1 MGAHKKTGSHY
12 FSMNVDFFSDKKIK
26 RLRAAFGSD
35 GVLTYIYLLC
45 EIYRNGYYIDYDD
58 DLILDISDE
67 MNIAPNL
74 TRQIMNYLLSRSLFD
89 KTLAESVK
97 VLTAQ
102 SVQTRYQTLVKNRAL
117 KNSVWVE
124 GKFWLLSKE
133 ETESFI
139 KVHPIDNNSEKND
152 NNSENYI
159 DNSVNY
165 APKGNVSKGKVCNGK
180 VCNVSMPSSEFEEKI
195 YNYGQHQNIK
205 LTTTQ
210 YNELISKYGN
220 SVISEYIEKI
230 DEYVENSGK
239 KPFPNHFNTV
249 LKWLA
254 NDGVKPKSEHSYN
267 LDEIVEHAY
276 NHTPKIK
283 M

>member
-45 EIYRNGYYIDYDD
+45 EIYRNGYYIEYDD

-67 MNIAPNL
+67 LNIAPNL

-102 SVQTRYQTLVKNRAL
+102 SVQTRYQTLVKSRAL
-117 KNSVWVE
+117 KNPVWVD

-139 KVHPIDNNSEKND
+139 KVYPSENNSVKND
-152 NNSENYI
+152 DNSENYT
-159 DNSVNY
+159 DNSENC
-165 APKGNVSKGKVCNGK
+165 APKGKVSKESN
-180 VCNVSMPSSEFEEKI
+180 VCNVGTRPPEPTEKTDS
-195 YNYGQHQNIK
+195 YGQHRHIK

-210 YNELISKYGN
+210 YNELISKYGK
-220 SVISEYIEKI
+220 SIILEYIDKI

-239 KPFPNHFNTV
+239 KPFSNHFSTI
-249 LKWLA
+249 LKWLG
-254 NDGVKPKSEHSYN
+254 NDGVEPKSAHSFD
-267 LDEIVEHAY
+267 LDKLVEHAY
-276 NHTPKIK
+276 KTIPKMK
-283 M
+283 Y